1 MYICVDPSAYSAAS
15 QIFGEYL
22 ADEVKRINTA
32 LQTALADSARMA
44 GHDPA
49 GAQWAVDYDRAAGEA
64 AQIIADLHGA
74 TLTVGALL
82 QASGFNHAR
91 AEGYSDLTGGELPP
105 ETLSYSAGF
114 ATPCIYVPSA
124 AGGGIPDPPKGWELV
139 ATVGGLMW
147 PDGDPDK
154 LRRIST
160 AWSDAANGLEQC
172 WPLVSQ
178 GIAALD
184 AQESPEIEQA
194 RGVCRSIG
202 EAATQIAEQCRA
214 ISAAAADQAS
224 HIEQARDEIRGEIAA
239 FLALTVAIEAT
250 AIAAGVFTAGIGTA
264 GMQVVEGAE
273 AANAATRITLVLARF
288 LEAASITGRAMS
300 AKTLDGVGDGLKII
314 LKRTPTIAEATPV
327 AGALKAMDLL
337 ASKLADSPWLYP
349 PSPRGFAIE
358 TRLGGNLPPS
368 FPTIDKW
375 DFVTGTATSIKS
387 VDLTAASY
395 QSASRLT
402 SLMQKYIDKAAK
414 FDGANWGGVRIEP
427 VEIITRQLE
436 VSIPRGATAA
446 QETVL
451 SEMAEYARSRGV
463 KLIVGVTR

>member
-1 MYICVDPSAYSAAS
+1 VYICVDPSAYSAAS

-22 ADEVKRINTA
+22 ADEVQGVNTA
-32 LQTALADSARMA
+32 LQSALADSARMA

-49 GAQWAVDYDRAAGEA
+49 GAQWAADYDRAAGEA
-64 AQIIADLHGA
+64 AQTIADLHGA

-91 AEGYSDLTGGELPP
+91 AEGYSNLTGAELPP

-147 PDGDPDK
+147 PDGDPEK

-160 AWSDAANGLEQC
+160 AWSDAADGLEQC

-224 HIEQARDEIRGEIAA
+224 HIDQARDEIRGEIAA

-337 ASKLADSPWLYP
+337 ASKLADSPWLYG

-358 TRLGGNLPPS
+358 TRLGGNLPPG

-375 DFVTGTATSIKS
+375 DSLTGVATSIKS
-387 VDLTAASY
+387 IDLAAPSY
-395 QSASRLT
+395 QGAGRLT
-402 SLMQKYIDKAAK
+402 SLLQKYIDKVAGFKGDVWMKSRVDEYDIA
-414 FDGANWGGVRIEP
+414 V
-427 VEIITRQLE
+427 RQLE
-436 VSIPRGATAA
+436 IAIPRAATPEQQLVLA
-446 QETVL
+446 QMADYAQSKGV
-451 SEMAEYARSRGV
+451 EM
-463 KLIVGVTR
+463 IVRIVR